1 MSAPQA
7 IGIDIGGTKI
17 LAVRASAT
25 GEILQTVRRDT
36 PQDSVDHLVATLTE
50 LVVAL
55 RHGSVDAVGLGLPGI
70 VDALTGALTFAPG
83 LSFSAAPLR
92 ALMQCQLDLPVIT
105 DNDANAAAWAEYR
118 LGAGAGMDN
127 SVLVTLGTGLGCGMI
142 VDGHVFRGRHGH
154 AAEVSHLILDPDGP
168 PCECGKDGCWGVV
181 ATGANISR
189 LGRAAALAHPMS
201 AIAVLQAEGLAAG
214 EAVTAAAQRDD
225 ANAMAILSYVGDML
239 GRGLASLANML
250 DPSMMIVGGG
260 PVAAGELLLDPTRK
274 SFARWFYAADR
285 RPPVPVVMAR
295 FGVTA
300 GAIGAAVLAMDT
312 VGRLAK
318 PAGAR
323 DP

>member
-7 IGIDIGGTKI
+7 IGIDVGGTKI

-25 GEILQTVRRDT
+25 GEVLATVRRDT
-36 PQDSVDHLVATLTE
+36 PQGSVDQLVGVLTE
-50 LVVAL
+50 LVTTL
-55 RHGSVDAVGLGLPGI
+55 REDGVGVVGIGLPGM
-70 VDALTGALTFAPG
+70 VNAETGALTYAPG
-83 LSFSAAPLR
+83 LGFSAAPLR
-92 ALMQCQLDLPVIT
+92 ALVAAQVGLPVVT
-105 DNDANAAAWAEYR
+105 DNDANVAAWAEYR
-118 LGAGAGMDN
+118 LGAGAGVDN
-127 SVLVTLGTGLGCGMI
+127 LVLVTLGTGLGCGMI

-260 PVAAGELLLDPTRK
+260 PVAAGDLLLDPTRK

-312 VGRLAK
+312 VGWLAK